1 MYALQAGVPR
11 NIVLNA
17 FNQSRLL
24 TMEDRLSFHLEAEG
38 PLHWK
43 LLGAGNM
50 RYTESAVLVTL
61 CNLSLAQ

>member
-17 FNQSRLL
+17 LNQSQLL
-24 TMEDRLSFHLEAEG
+24 TREDRLSFQLEAEG
-38 PLHWK
+38 PSHWK

-50 RYTESAVLVTL
+50 CNTEYAIASVHA
-61 CNLSLAQ
+61 SK